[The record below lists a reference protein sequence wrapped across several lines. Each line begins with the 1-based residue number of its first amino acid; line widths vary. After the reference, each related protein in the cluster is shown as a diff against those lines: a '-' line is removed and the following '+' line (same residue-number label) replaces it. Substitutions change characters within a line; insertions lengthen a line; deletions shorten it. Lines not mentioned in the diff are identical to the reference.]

1 MSSLSPASAITPL
14 RARVD
19 LPLLGRGLVAVALGL
34 VITFS
39 PDHSAGFGLIAFGAY
54 AVAAAAIQLAAL
66 RGRRPDRHDGRGLT
80 VVQAVATLV
89 AGIAALAIPVAAPA
103 VFVAI
108 VSAWALLVGGVDL
121 TLAVRVRRSGGSA
134 RDAVVLGVLALALAL
149 AVLVVPPDYLQ
160 PWEVADR
167 TGAIE
172 ASGAVTASI
181 MVVGLLGA
189 WAVIQGLLLVI
200 SAIPAARAEAE
211 TTEES

>member
-1 MSSLSPASAITPL
+1 MSSLSPTPAITPL

-39 PDHSAGFGLIAFGAY
+39 PDHSAGFGLIAFGVY
-54 AVAAAAIQLAAL
+54 AVAAGAIQLAAL

-80 VVQAVATLV
+80 IVQAVATLV

-121 TLAVRVRRSGGSA
+121 TLAVRLRRSGGSA
-134 RDAVVLGVLALALAL
+134 RDAVVLGVLALAL